1 VSQKIVTSSV
11 FIPRFRKIS
20 SDGPCAG
27 LSPYGHLA
35 IGVARPGAQPVA
47 RGHKLAFMRAT
58 LYYTALRLGLFA
70 VALGLLYLV
79 GARSILLVGL
89 AAVISAIVSY
99 LVLARYREAMAGSIS
114 QRISNARERLD
125 EGTRAEDA
133 D

>member
-1 VSQKIVTSSV
+1 
-11 FIPRFRKIS
+11 
-20 SDGPCAG
+20 
-27 LSPYGHLA
+27 
-35 IGVARPGAQPVA
+35 
-47 RGHKLAFMRAT
+47 MRAT

-70 VALGLLYLV
+70 VALGLLYLA

-114 QRISNARERLD
+114 QRITNARQHLD